1 MSETDQSNIKLYPHV
16 VFLSLNNL
24 YLFNLTSKH
33 TDSLHPKHIEI
44 ALQQILSRHHINVAH
59 VDTRQ
64 GLKTLASKLKYMHRQ
79 LRNVSRSGFRRDALF
94 KKWKHTD
101 YNLSIPHC
109 TGSPTKQQ
117 VNIIQEELSA
127 TQSTVTHM
135 QQQLDQA
142 QGSNNELKRKIDRL
156 TNPTKKKLGERGR
169 AKHKVVQLV
178 MLDTPTE
185 GWKPISVK
193 FRDEFDEEVVI
204 CLDSGNEI
212 PKNDADDDIDRIVF
226 ILDQYNIP
234 NRGYH
239 ELAQSMS
246 SIMPAAGKVIKRR
259 HSLNSGIEIK
269 EISGDC
275 PGVYTSLTNSLILK
289 LSEPKRAN
297 LIKDGVVRI
306 KLSGDG
312 TRITCKQQFVN
323 LSYTLVDEATS
334 MSEHGNYLLAIAKCK
349 EDNVSLKSAI
359 HDLIQEFDTLSC
371 VTINGKEIKIDKYLG
386 GDLKYLNQILGIAG
400 FASNFSCLWCHCRRD
415 DRFDMSKSWSM
426 TDTKEGARTIE
437 GIIQC
442 SHKRANDQMKY
453 NCIEEPVFQS
463 VPIHKVIPDTLH
475 LCLRIGDQLVGHII
489 SYLRRMDNIEK
500 CSMTMKKLSNA
511 KHIHRFQVFI
521 HDVVGIY
528 DWKFFIGKRWEIGI
542 PSVPWS

>member
-117 VNIIQEELSA
+117 LNIIQEELSA

-169 AKHKVVQLV
+169 AKHKLCYSYSQKLRHKKQKIEVVQSV

-212 PKNDADDDIDRIVF
+212 PKNDADDDI
-226 ILDQYNIP
+226 
-234 NRGYH
+234 
-239 ELAQSMS
+239 
-246 SIMPAAGKVIKRR
+246 
-259 HSLNSGIEIK
+259 
-269 EISGDC
+269 
-275 PGVYTSLTNSLILK
+275 
-289 LSEPKRAN
+289 
-297 LIKDGVVRI
+297 
-306 KLSGDG
+306 
-312 TRITCKQQFVN
+312 
-323 LSYTLVDEATS
+323 
-334 MSEHGNYLLAIAKCK
+334 
-349 EDNVSLKSAI
+349 
-359 HDLIQEFDTLSC
+359 
-371 VTINGKEIKIDKYLG
+371 
-386 GDLKYLNQILGIAG
+386 
-400 FASNFSCLWCHCRRD
+400 
-415 DRFDMSKSWSM
+415 
-426 TDTKEGARTIE
+426 
-437 GIIQC
+437 
-442 SHKRANDQMKY
+442 
-453 NCIEEPVFQS
+453 
-463 VPIHKVIPDTLH
+463 
-475 LCLRIGDQLVGHII
+475 
-489 SYLRRMDNIEK
+489 
-500 CSMTMKKLSNA
+500 
-511 KHIHRFQVFI
+511 
-521 HDVVGIY
+521 
-528 DWKFFIGKRWEIGI
+528 
-542 PSVPWS
+542 